1 MGADGTIGRNKKV
14 AGEINCCKFKAR
26 GYAGGIS
33 GRSVVIMELF
43 LLEHRKL
50 WRRAGT
56 KISVCV
62 CFLYLVIFGSIL
74 SFQWFNFGSKVDFK
88 SSDFGKNF
96 DGYTA
101 IRDRQ
106 EYALSFGGELTD
118 ESMQQ
123 IIRDYQRMESVD
135 AKRAWDLTDWIIL
148 NDWLRNLWPE
158 LHEAGSSQVAVS
170 YFEPEKLTDFYG
182 RRQLVLERYLENNNQ
197 TGKEKE
203 YLLKIDEKVTK
214 PFHYGWMR
222 GWQTLLSITIDTTA
236 DSMALFLA
244 IVLSTLF
251 AGEWHDNTS
260 SLLLTTK
267 NGWNKIA
274 AAKIVTGLVFT
285 VELFIMI
292 AICDIASQLF
302 FMGTTGWDMPVQ
314 LIKLTAIAPM
324 NMLQAEVYEW
334 AFTLLGMIGFAGIV
348 MLISSV
354 VKSNVLALLLS
365 LAVVYVPTVIDPYLP
380 FGLQKALSFIPLVG
394 SGTDLFRTYTFHIF
408 GKYVW
413 SPYLLIIVPVL
424 TGLVCMPFAV
434 KRWSSRIKM

>member
-1 MGADGTIGRNKKV
+1 
-14 AGEINCCKFKAR
+14 
-26 GYAGGIS
+26 
-33 GRSVVIMELF
+33 MELF

-50 WRRAGT
+50 WRKAGT
-56 KISVCV
+56 KISVFI
-62 CFLYLVIFGSIL
+62 CFLYVVVFGSIL
-74 SFQWFNFGSKVDFK
+74 SFQWFNFGSKVNFT

-106 EYALSFGGELTD
+106 EYALSFGGVLSD
-118 ESMQQ
+118 KSIQQ
-123 IIRDYQRMESVD
+123 IVGDYQRMESAD
-135 AKRAWDLTDWIIL
+135 AKKAWDLTDWMII

-158 LHEAGSSQVAVS
+158 LQEAGSYQVGIS

-182 RRQLVLERYLENNNQ
+182 RRQLVLEKYLENNNQ

-203 YLLKIDEKVTK
+203 YLLQIDEKVIR
-214 PFHYGWMR
+214 PFYYGWIR
-222 GWQTLLSITIDTTA
+222 GWQTLLSITIDTSA
-236 DSMALFLA
+236 ESMALFLA

-260 SLLLTTK
+260 PLVLTTK
-267 NGWNKIA
+267 NGWEKIA
-274 AAKIVTGLVFT
+274 VAKIITGLAFT
-285 VELFIMI
+285 VELFAII

-324 NMLQAEVYEW
+324 NMLQAEIYEW
-334 AFTLLGMIGFAGIV
+334 AFTLLGMVGFAGIV
-348 MLISSV
+348 MLISSA

-365 LAVVYVPTVIDPYLP
+365 LAVVYVPTLIDPYLP
-380 FGLQKALSFIPLVG
+380 CGLQKALSLIPLVG
-394 SGTDLFRTYTFHIF
+394 SGTDIFRTYTFHIF

-413 SPYLLIIVPVL
+413 SPYLLITVPVL
-424 TGLVCMPFAV
+424 IGIVCMPFV
-434 KRWSSRIKM
+434 VRKWSSRIKA